1 MTGPNLV
8 KMAWRNLWRSKR
20 RTLLTLSGIAFGV
33 FLSVLFTAMQDRS
46 FADMIDTAAK
56 LGGGHVVV
64 QHAEYIDTPT
74 LTRSVQDT
82 EAVIAAAEAQPDV
95 DRAVQR
101 ITGQAMVQTATNSS
115 GVFFVAFDPTD
126 EDAQTLAFLEGVQEG
141 QLFPGPDS
149 RGILIGGRLGELM
162 NLELGDKLVYT
173 LMDRNGE
180 IVAGMERVSGI
191 VSTGAPSVDAG
202 LVLLPIDRVRGV
214 IGYAPDEATQ
224 VAVFLNDSR
233 KADEVAA
240 AIQPKIGQA
249 DALPWDVVQPELN
262 GFIGMKVGGARF
274 MELVIMILVAA
285 GIFNTLFVSVMERM
299 REFGIMRAI
308 GYSPGQIT
316 ALVMWE
322 SLLLAM
328 VGLAAGGLV
337 TIGPYSY
344 LAANGI
350 DLSEVYA
357 QAGTVEVAGVGFDM
371 TLHIGIF
378 PENVAIIAGFVVVAT
393 LAAGLYPA
401 WKAGRVSPVETIK
414 LV

>member
-1 MTGPNLV
+1 MTGPKLL

-20 RTLLTLSGIAFGV
+20 RTLLTLSGIAFGIL
-33 FLSVLFTAMQDRS
+33 LSVLFTAMQDRS
-46 FADMIDTAAK
+46 FADMIDTSAK

-64 QHAEYIDTPT
+64 QHVEYIDTPT
-74 LTRSVQDT
+74 LTRSVQGA
-82 EAVIAAAEAQPDV
+82 EAIVAAAEQHQDV
-95 DRAVQR
+95 HKAVQR
-101 ITGQAMVQTATNSS
+101 ITGQAMVQTATNNA

-126 EDAQTLAFLEGVQEG
+126 ETEDTLAFLEGVQDG
-141 QLFPGPDS
+141 QLFEAPDS
-149 RGILIGGRLGELM
+149 RGILIGERLGELM
-162 NLELGDKLVYT
+162 NVGMGDKIVYT
-173 LMDRNGE
+173 LMDRHGE

-214 IGYAPDEATQ
+214 IDYAPDEATQ
-224 VAVFLNDSR
+224 VAVFISDSR
-233 KADEVAA
+233 RSERVAA
-240 AIQPKIGQA
+240 ALQPSIGAA
-249 DALPWDVVQPELN
+249 DALTWEQVQPELK

-322 SLLLAM
+322 SLLLAL
-328 VGLAAGGLV
+328 VGLAVGGLV

-378 PENVAIIAGFVVVAT
+378 PENVAIIAAFVVCAT